1 MTGISRR
8 NVLATLAVGA
18 AGIGAFGRER
28 QAFAAEAAVG
38 DAAPALTG
46 TVVFPDSPD
55 YDEAR
60 QLWDRLFVSYP
71 YGIVFCENADDVVNA
86 VAWSRRNGIK
96 LRARGGRHAL
106 EGWSSIDGGVV
117 IDVGRLKQISID
129 VAAGTATVGTGLTQG
144 ELVAGLADS
153 GHTVPTGSEASVGIA
168 GVTLGGG
175 IGPLSRSLGLTC
187 DNLLAVDIVIPD
199 GRHGA
204 RLVHADAENHA
215 DLLWACRGGGGG
227 NFGIAIAY
235 TFRIQP
241 IGPIAHFKVTWDW
254 KDPAAAFN
262 AWQEWAPRVD
272 RKLGSTFVFLPKA
285 SNVIEA
291 EGIFQGSADT
301 LKVLLQPLLVVGSP
315 TVKIETN
322 SWPQHFKDSN
332 AGPRQFLNWR
342 FSSSWVYQPL
352 PSGALEA
359 IDHFMTT
366 APAPACN
373 YWCLNWGGATRDEP
387 PGGSAFFHR
396 DPLYFAEPGAGWND
410 PAETGPVAVWIAQFR
425 QAMRPFVSG
434 AYVNVPDAAF
444 DNWGVAYYGSKNF
457 ARLRQIKR
465 IYDPS
470 NVFSFPQSIP
480 VG

>member
-1 MTGISRR
+1 MTRLSRR
-8 NVLATLAVGA
+8 DVLTRLAVGA
-18 AGIGAFGRER
+18 AGVGAFGRQR
-28 QAFAAEAAVG
+28 QAFAAETATADAVPG
-38 DAAPALTG
+38 LTG
-46 TVVFPDSPD
+46 KVVFADSPD

-71 YGIVFCENADDVVNA
+71 YAIIFCENADDVVNA

-117 IDVGRLKQISID
+117 IDVGRLKEISID
-129 VAAGTATVGTGLTQG
+129 VASGTATVGTGLTQG

-187 DNLLAVDIVIPD
+187 DNLLAVEIVVPE

-204 RLVHADAENHA
+204 RLIHADAENHA
-215 DLLWACRGGGGG
+215 NLLWACRGGGGG
-227 NFGIAIAY
+227 NFGIATAY

-241 IGPIAHFKVTWDW
+241 IGPIAHFKVTWNW
-254 KDPAAAFN
+254 TDPAAALN
-262 AWQEWAPRVD
+262 AWQGWAPNVD
-272 RKLGSTFVFLPKA
+272 QKLGSTFVFLPRS
-285 SNVIEA
+285 SNAIEA
-291 EGIFQGSADT
+291 EGIFQGTADR
-301 LKVLLQPLLVVGSP
+301 LKALLQPLLAVGSP

-396 DPLYFAEPGAGWND
+396 DPLYYAEPGAGWND
-410 PAETGPVAVWIAQFR
+410 PAQTGPVAVWIAQFR

-444 DNWGVAYYGSKNF
+444 DNWGVAYYGSSNF

-465 IYDPS
+465 AYDPS